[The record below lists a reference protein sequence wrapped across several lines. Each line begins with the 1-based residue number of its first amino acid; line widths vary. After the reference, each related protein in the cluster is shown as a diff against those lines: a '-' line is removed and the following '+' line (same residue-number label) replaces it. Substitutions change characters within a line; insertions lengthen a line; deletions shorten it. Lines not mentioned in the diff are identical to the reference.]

1 MLKNPLNNMK
11 SVLPDTNFFLRYL
24 LDDVPS
30 QVKIAEKL
38 FTDAKNDKIKLRVP
52 QIIIFEIHFALI
64 KYYLFP
70 KNEVLD
76 KLENVVSTDYF
87 LIEDRDVFLKA
98 IDIHREKNISFVDS
112 FLKAL
117 CESKNFKLL
126 SFDKKL

>member
-1 MLKNPLNNMK
+1 MK
-11 SVLPDTNFFLRYL
+11 SVLPDTNLFLRYL

-38 FTDAKNDKIKLRVP
+38 FTEAKKGKIELYVP

-70 KNEVLD
+70 KSEVID

-87 LIEDRDVFLKA
+87 SIEDRDVFLKT
-98 IDIHREKNISFVDS
+98 IDIYRKKNIGFVDS